1 METAEG
7 TFVIDDWVASDL
19 EAPAGHATSTAVVRK
34 TFSGGI
40 AGTSLAH
47 LVLAQTPTEGSMAYV
62 GLERLDVVLDGRG
75 GTFLLMHSALSVRGE
90 ATATWTIV
98 PDSGTG
104 GLTGITGTADIQN
117 TGEAVHIVSLGYD
130 LP

>member
-1 METAEG
+1 MEAAEG
-7 TFVIDDWVASDL
+7 TFVIDEWTASDV
-19 EAPAGHATSTAVVRK
+19 EAPAGHSTSTAVVRK
-34 TFSGGI
+34 AFSGAI
-40 AGTSLAH
+40 VGTSLAH
-47 LVLAQTPTEGSMAYV
+47 LVLAQSSVEGSMAYV
-62 GLERLDVVLDGRG
+62 GLERLDVTIDGRP

-104 GLTGITGTADIQN
+104 ELTGITGTGDIQN
-117 TGEAVHIVSLGYD
+117 TGDSVHAFSLGYN